1 MFESECLDPDEGG
14 WRHRRMTKQRRR
26 TTRVKGAAA
35 PKAAA
40 DCAVAPHASEEEQ
53 IVASNLSLH
62 DLFQQQTMAMLA
74 RTDLDEE
81 TKQNVLIAMSCPC
94 CGAGAMAFT
103 AKLVRGS

>member
-1 MFESECLDPDEGG
+1 MFESVCLVPDEGG
-14 WRHRRMTKQRRR
+14 WRHRLMTKRRRR
-26 TTRVKGAAA
+26 TARGKGAAA
-35 PKAAA
+35 PKAAS
-40 DCAVAPHASEEEQ
+40 DRAVAPLVSEEEQ

-81 TKQNVLIAMSCPC
+81 AKQNVLIAMSCPC
-94 CGAGAMAFT
+94 CGAGAMALT